1 MTNFNERTISEII
14 TIAENAIEHLSEYC
28 IADADCESIETGA
41 KFDEALVLNDL
52 QQMIAQIIKCAEKMQ
67 TAQQKQAA
75 KYMGTQK
82 QMCLADPYGTLETA
96 VGLKAIRE

>member
-52 QQMIAQIIKCAEKMQ
+52 QQMIAQIIQSTEKMRNS
-67 TAQQKQAA
+67 
-75 KYMGTQK
+75 YH
-82 QMCLADPYGTLETA
+82 CN
-96 VGLKAIRE
+96 